1 MFRSFYFLNGLISVA
16 RSPRAIRQVKRK
28 KAYCP
33 VYPRTAMIEFY
44 RLCLPLAGHQ
54 YMELVLRKIA
64 RCDVVSRG
72 APHRL
77 HHWPQRPQGPLCR
90 HGLGVGRSVVYIV

>member
-33 VYPRTAMIEFY
+33 VYPRTAVIEFY
-44 RLCLPLAGHQ
+44 RLCLPLASHQ
-54 YMELVLRKIA
+54 YMELVLRKINCVNDVPPAVMWYHVERLIASIIGLNA
-64 RCDVVSRG
+64 RR
-72 APHRL
+72 AP
-77 HHWPQRPQGPLCR
+77 
-90 HGLGVGRSVVYIV
+90 SVDMDWE